1 MERERREDIFFS
13 ADIESDGPVP
23 GVYSMLSFALVVA
36 GTFDGVQFRRAEN
49 LDQTFYAELKPVT
62 ASFDPEALAVSGLSR
77 ERLMLE
83 GRDPAEAMRAC
94 AAWVDE
100 RAQGRTPVLV
110 GYPLG
115 FDWSFFSYYFN
126 VFAGRSP
133 FGHSRGFDTKTAA
146 ALLTGVPVGAAGRAG
161 LPTGLQSTR
170 PHTHGALEDALEQA
184 DVLANVMA
192 LLGQGGSAAR

>member
-1 MERERREDIFFS
+1 MERERREDLFFS
-13 ADIESDGPVP
+13 VDIESDGPVP

-36 GTFDGVQFRRAEN
+36 GTFDGVQFRRAER

-62 ASFDPEALAVSGLSR
+62 DSFDPDALAVSGLSR
-77 ERLMLE
+77 ERLRLE
-83 GRDPAEAMRAC
+83 GRDPTEAMRAC

-100 RAQGRTPVLV
+100 RAQGKTPVLV

-115 FDWSFFSYYFN
+115 FDWSFLAYYFT

-161 LPTGLQSTR
+161 LPAALQSTR
-170 PHTHGALEDALEQA
+170 PHTHGALDDALEQA

-192 LLGQGGSAAR
+192 LLARRGSAAG

>member
-1 MERERREDIFFS
+1 MERDRKEDLFFS

-36 GTFDGVQFRRAEN
+36 GTFDGVHFRRAER

-83 GRDPAEAMRAC
+83 GRDPVEAMRAC
-94 AAWVDE
+94 SSWVDE
-100 RAQGRTPVLV
+100 RAEGKTPVLV

-115 FDWSFFSYYFN
+115 FDWSFLAYYFT

-146 ALLTGVPVGAAGRAG
+146 AILTGVPVGAAGRAG
-161 LPTGLQSTR
+161 LPASLRSSR
-170 PHTHGALEDALEQA
+170 PHTHGALDDALEQA

-192 LLGQGGSAAR
+192 LLEQHRSAAR